1 VCTLR
6 RLLSWLCRTVCKGIK
21 VPFNQAGDS
30 LNIPNTLG
38 VDVTSRTSAGGAI
51 YTKDSYVQNG
61 YVEQDP
67 NSGELNVVKRPAL
80 STAFGGSGGAYYP
93 AAPGGLCTGQ
103 GLFNYTLN
111 GVIGLWGFANNTLW
125 RVDGSTILYGS
136 ANVAAWSN
144 YTPSPRIIETTA
156 NSSSAI
162 VFKNQIML
170 VGGIAS
176 GSSVYISSVQNS
188 SDGKNWGQL
197 TQAAAWGSAA
207 GLSGRSFPNL
217 AVLNNRLYLMNGN
230 NFNLSLNGGTSF
242 NDCWSTDDGVVW
254 RLETEDMG
262 IAAGFFPRARCATV
276 VFNGTI
282 MMIGGQEST
291 GTTTAITNTIL
302 YSYGGKYWAK
312 GLTPSFGARMDH
324 AACVFNGAVYVI
336 GGTDGVGYYT
346 DCWRSF
352 DGQTW
357 TNVYS
362 SGFASG
368 HQFSSLLVYQGR
380 MYAIA
385 YSDNGVNARRVYSS
399 TDGVTWT
406 TVSTGPWTSG
416 RAMAGVVFTA
426 PRGVYPIQYPSETIY
441 QIDQLSNV
449 VYHATLNTNMSLSF
463 PIATAGAVT
472 DQFQTRTMNGGQ
484 YLFIKNTSD
493 AWYFTAG
500 TMNKVVDIAYPGS
513 TVPGVAYLNSRVYV
527 MDLSSRIWGSE
538 LNDPSRWNGL
548 NFIRADFSGDGAVR
562 LAKHQNYIV
571 AFKVASMMFF
581 YDNGN
586 AIGNTLSPVQN
597 ANASVGCAAAN
608 TVVEMSNTVF
618 WVSTYGQLRRSVS
631 KLNGLT
637 PQRVS
642 TDDIER
648 LLDTNPF
655 TTVYAMSLKV
665 GGQEL
670 YVLTLTDA
678 PATTLVYNNTTG
690 KWSVWASGA
699 DGVSTGTLPFR
710 GINRAGLGQITY
722 IQDQKT
728 NGVYALNDSAFQD
741 TDQNAVATAISTVI
755 QPPKVDM
762 ATAQPKFCAS
772 LDLSGDRYSTSNPVT
787 VTYTDDDWIT
797 STTWGTCDMSLDRPQ
812 VYRGGSF
819 RKRGYRFS
827 HTANQP
833 LRLNSYRLTMEP
845 GDI

>member
-1 VCTLR
+1 M
-6 RLLSWLCRTVCKGIK
+6 
-21 VPFNQAGDS
+21 PFNQAGDS
-30 LNIPNTLG
+30 LNITNTLG
-38 VDVTSRTSAGGAI
+38 VDITSRTSAGGAI

-136 ANVAAWSN
+136 ASVAAWSN
-144 YTPSPRIIETTA
+144 YTPNPATITMDTSGTA
-156 NSSSAI
+156 STI
-162 VFKNQIML
+162 VFKNRILMIGGRFT
-170 VGGIAS
+170 VGGTF
-176 GSSVYISSVQNS
+176 YSSVQSS
-188 SDGKNWGQL
+188 SDGLNWGQL
-197 TQAAAWGSAA
+197 TQAPAWGSV
-207 GLSGRSFPNL
+207 GNVSGRSSVNL
-217 AVLNNRLYLMNGN
+217 AVLNNRLYLMNGTN
-230 NFNLSLNGGTSF
+230 TGLNLNGGNVF

-254 RLETEDMG
+254 TQETNDMG
-262 IAAGFFPRARCATV
+262 IGSGFFPRVDCATV

-282 MMIGGQEST
+282 MMIGGREST
-291 GTTTAITNTIL
+291 GTTTAVTNTIL
-302 YSYGGKYWAK
+302 YSFQGKFWNK
-312 GLTPSFGARMDH
+312 GATPSFAARIQH
-324 AACVFNGAVYVI
+324 GACVFNGAIYVV
-336 GGTDGVGYYT
+336 GGSNGAGTYYT
-346 DCWRSF
+346 DCWKSV
-352 DGQTW
+352 DGQSW

-362 SGFASG
+362 SGLG
-368 HQFSSLLVYQGR
+368 TGPELSSLLVYQGK
-380 MYAIA
+380 MYATA
-385 YSDNGVNARRVYSS
+385 FRLNGVSARTVYSS
-399 TDGVTWT
+399 SDGVTWT

-441 QIDQLSNV
+441 QIDQFSNV

-472 DQFQTRTMNGGQ
+472 DQFQTRVMNGGQ

-500 TMNKVVDIAYPGS
+500 TMNKVVDIAYPGA
-513 TVPGVAYLNSRVYV
+513 TVRGVAYLNSRVYV
-527 MDLSSRIWGSE
+527 LDLQSRIWGSE
-538 LNDPSRWNGL
+538 LNDPSKWNGL
-548 NFIRADFSGDGAVR
+548 NFIRADFSGDGAVAI
-562 LAKHQNYIV
+562 AKHQNYV
-571 AFKVASMMFF
+571 VVFKVGSMMFF

-597 ANASVGCAAAN
+597 ANASVGCGNAN
-608 TVVEMSNTVF
+608 SVVEMSNTVF
-618 WVSTYGQLRRSVS
+618 WVSTYGSLRRSVS

-670 YVLTLTDA
+670 YVLTLTDS

-690 KWSVWASGA
+690 KWTVWASGA

-741 TDQNAVATAISTVI
+741 TDQNAVATAITTVI

-787 VTYTDDDWIT
+787 VEYTDDDWST

-819 RKRGYRFS
+819 RKRGHRFT

>member
-1 VCTLR
+1 M
-6 RLLSWLCRTVCKGIK
+6 
-21 VPFNQAGDS
+21 PFNQAGDS
-30 LNIPNTLG
+30 LNITNTLG
-38 VDVTSRTSAGGAI
+38 VDVTSRTSSGGAI

-80 STAFGGSGGAYYP
+80 SSAFGGSGGAYYP

-136 ANVAAWSN
+136 ASVAAWSN
-144 YTPSPRIIETTA
+144 YTPSPAMISLNATSA
-156 NSSSAI
+156 GSAI
-162 VFKNQIML
+162 VFKNQIMI

-176 GSSVYISSVQNS
+176 ASSVYVASVQNT

-197 TQAAAWGSAA
+197 TQAAAWGSV
-207 GLSGRSFPNL
+207 GGTTGRNRVNL
-217 AVLNNRLYLMNGN
+217 AVLNNRLYMMNGE
-230 NFNLSLNGGTSF
+230 NFNISLNGGTAF

-254 RLETEDMG
+254 VRETEDMG
-262 IAAGFFPRARCATV
+262 IAAGFFPRTNCATV

-282 MMIGGQEST
+282 MMIGGREST

-302 YSYGGKYWAK
+302 YSFQGKYWAK
-312 GLTPSFGARMDH
+312 GLTPSFGVRELH
-324 AACVFNGAVYVI
+324 AACVFNGAIYVI
-336 GGTDGVGYYT
+336 GGYNGATYNT

-357 TNVYS
+357 TNIYS
-362 SGFASG
+362 TGFVSG
-368 HQFSSLLVYQGR
+368 HTFSSLLVYQGR
-380 MYAIA
+380 MYATA
-385 YSDNGVNARRVYSS
+385 TSDNGAGARRVYSS
-399 TDGVTWT
+399 PDGVTWT
-406 TVSTGPWTSG
+406 QLAAPPWPTGSSVTP
-416 RAMAGVVFTA
+416 MGVVFSA
-426 PRGVYPIQYPSETIY
+426 PRGEYPIQYPSQTIY
-441 QIDQLSNV
+441 QIDTLNRV
-449 VYHATLNTNMSLSF
+449 VYHATLNTNMALSF

-472 DQFQTRTMNGGQ
+472 DQFQTRVMNGGQ

-500 TMNKVVDIAYPGS
+500 TMNKVVDIAYPGA
-513 TVPGVAYLNSRVYV
+513 TVRGVAYLNSRVYV
-527 MDLSSRIWGSE
+527 LDIQGRIWGSE
-538 LNDPSRWNGL
+538 LNDPSKWNGL
-548 NFIRADFSGDGAVR
+548 NFIRADFAGDGAVAI
-562 LAKHQNYIV
+562 AKHQNYV
-571 AFKVASMMFF
+571 VVFKVGSMMFF

-597 ANASVGCAAAN
+597 ANASVGCGNAN
-608 TVVEMSNTVF
+608 SVVEMSNTVF
-618 WVSTYGQLRRSVS
+618 WVSTYGSLRRSVS

-670 YVLTLTDA
+670 YVLTLTDS

-690 KWSVWASGA
+690 KWTVWASGA

-741 TDQNAVATAISTVI
+741 TDQNAVATAITTVI

-787 VTYTDDDWIT
+787 VEYTDDDWIT

-819 RKRGYRFS
+819 RKRGYRFT

>member
-1 VCTLR
+1 M
-6 RLLSWLCRTVCKGIK
+6 
-21 VPFNQAGDS
+21 PFNQAGDS
-30 LNIPNTLG
+30 LNITNTLG
-38 VDVTSRTSAGGAI
+38 VDVTSRTSSGGAI

-80 STAFGGSGGAYYP
+80 SSAFGGSGGAYYP

-111 GVIGLWGFANNTLW
+111 GVISLWGFANNTLW

-136 ANVAAWSN
+136 ASGAAWTTQ
-144 YTPSPRIIETTA
+144 TPSPTLVPLRRNIGP
-156 NSSSAI
+156 SAI
-162 VFKNQIML
+162 VFKSQIMII
-170 VGGIAS
+170 GGQDPSTNLFVAT
-176 GSSVYISSVQNS
+176 VQNS
-188 SDGKNWGQL
+188 QDGRNWGQL
-197 TQAAAWGSAA
+197 TQAPAWAAVG
-207 GLSGRSFPNL
+207 GTTGRSLPHL
-217 AVLNNRLYLMNGN
+217 AVLNNRLYMMNGRN
-230 NFNLSLNGGTSF
+230 PNISLNGGPYF

-254 RLETEDMG
+254 RLETDDMG
-262 IAAGFFPRARCATV
+262 IGSGFFPRAFAATV

-282 MMIGGQEST
+282 MMIGGREAT
-291 GTTTAITNTIL
+291 GTTTAVTSTIL
-302 YSYGGKYWAK
+302 YSYQGKYWGK
-312 GLTPSFGARMDH
+312 GLTPAFGVRETH
-324 AACVFNGAVYVI
+324 AACVFNGAIYVA
-336 GGTDGVGYYT
+336 GGSNGAGTGYT
-346 DCWRSF
+346 DCWKST

-362 SGFASG
+362 SGFSG
-368 HQFSSLLVYQGR
+368 PRSFSAILPYKGL
-380 MYAIA
+380 MYAFA
-385 YSDNGVNARRVYSS
+385 YQNSTSGVQVAEVYSS
-399 TDGVTWT
+399 PDGATWT
-406 TVSTGPWTSG
+406 LLAAPPWAIG
-416 RAMAGVVFTA
+416 NINMGVVFSA
-426 PRGVYPIQYPSETIY
+426 PRGTYPIQYPSETLY
-441 QIDQLSNV
+441 QIDPQSNA

-500 TMNKVVDIAYPGS
+500 TMSKVVDIAYPGS

-538 LNDPSRWNGL
+538 LNDPSKWNGL

-571 AFKVASMMFF
+571 AFKVTSMMFF

-699 DGVSTGTLPFR
+699 DGVSTGNLPFR

-741 TDQNAVATAISTVI
+741 TDQNAVATAITTVI
-755 QPPKVDM
+755 QPPKVDQ

-787 VTYTDDDWIT
+787 VEYTDDDWIT

-827 HTANQP
+827 HTENQP